1 MWNLKVRRL
10 MFGGVVALIAIIG
23 AASHLLGQTP
33 TVQRKV
39 LLQQDY
45 AVSGNQVLLVE
56 ATLPVGGREG
66 KHTHPGTMVGY
77 LLEGTMDL
85 EVEGK
90 PTQSLKAGDAVMVE
104 SGKLHEGINRGRVP
118 TKALVTFVVEKGKP
132 LSTPRP

>member
-1 MWNLKVRRL
+1 MWNVSVRRL
-10 MFGGVVALIAIIG
+10 MFGGVVALMATIG

-39 LLQQDY
+39 LLQKDSEIPGY
-45 AVSGNQVLLVE
+45 QVLLVE
-56 ATLPVGGREG
+56 ATIPVGGREG

-85 EVEGK
+85 EIEGK
-90 PTQSLKAGDAVMVE
+90 PTQMLKAGDSVMVE

-118 TKALVTFVVEKGKP
+118 IKALVTFIVEKGKP